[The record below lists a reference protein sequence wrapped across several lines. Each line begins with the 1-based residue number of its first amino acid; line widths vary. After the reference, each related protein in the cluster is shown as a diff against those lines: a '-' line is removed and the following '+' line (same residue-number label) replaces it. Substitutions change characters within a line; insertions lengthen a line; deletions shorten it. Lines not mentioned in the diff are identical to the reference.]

1 MRAHS
6 AAMAAVAV
14 VVGAGVLTGC
24 GGGSNVVE
32 KSFTDRNG
40 RACTY
45 VVVNEVEDEGSEY
58 DYDVHNI
65 DCDYPPSPSASAGGP
80 P

>member
-1 MRAHS
+1 MRAHC
-6 AAMAAVAV
+6 AAMAAVV
-14 VVGAGVLTGC
+14 VVGAGMLAGC
-24 GGGSNVVE
+24 GTSSNVVE

-45 VVVNEVEDEGSEY
+45 VVVRDVEDEGTED